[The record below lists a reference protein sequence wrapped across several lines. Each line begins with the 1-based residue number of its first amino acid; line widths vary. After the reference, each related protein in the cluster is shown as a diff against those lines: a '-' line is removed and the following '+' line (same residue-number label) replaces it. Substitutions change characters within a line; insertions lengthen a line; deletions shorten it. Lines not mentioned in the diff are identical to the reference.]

1 MEAYVT
7 YAEPAALAAFA
18 GILPPSA
25 APVLFS
31 LMAGEPVD
39 PAEVESVLAGCD
51 WRKHREVVGDLITV
65 LLPVEELVPPT
76 YQNWKP
82 VVRDGLAFIGARLS
96 PERLIPKLVEQL
108 TLPRNTGP
116 EARILAFIS
125 RIPSL
130 QKIGQTI
137 ARNREFSPELR
148 VRLAALEDGIR
159 EVDAQEI
166 RGEVERQL
174 GHALI
179 RQQVEI
185 EPDLYAEGSVSA
197 LLRFTRRNPPAGEP
211 SVGVFKVLKP
221 FIPQYFHEDL
231 EILSELAAYFDR
243 HQDRYD
249 LGRFNLRNTIEGVK
263 DLFLLET
270 DFARERQSMAA
281 AIERYRDVANVR
293 VPQPIYSLSTP
304 TITAMTEER
313 SVKVTSAFPED
324 HARCR
329 AVAHALAENL
339 AARPLFSREDLSIF
353 HADPHAGNLRI
364 SEASGDIVVLDW
376 ALTASLS
383 RDERRQLILLSLAIP
398 LRDEDGIRNAIEA
411 LSVLRTAESRTL
423 IRSQIDEFLVAL
435 RPGSIPGPVALGDLL
450 ARLLRAGVEFSSSFL
465 IYRKMLLTLGDVI
478 DELAPG
484 LSVES
489 VIVEFAMKNGF
500 GDKNQRDRNFCI
512 PLNFPDLLAIR
523 WSMQWFLPRL
533 LAQSLRSA
541 VRREARS

>member
-1 MEAYVT
+1 M
-7 YAEPAALAAFA
+7 YAQPAALAAFA
-18 GILPPSA
+18 GIFPPSA
-25 APVLFS
+25 ASVLFR

-39 PAEVESVLAGCD
+39 PAQVRSILAGCD
-51 WRKHREVVGDLITV
+51 WKKHREVVGDLITV
-65 LLPVEELVPPT
+65 LLPVEELVPRT
-76 YQNWKP
+76 YKNWRP
-82 VVRDGLAFIGARLS
+82 VVRDGLAFIGVRLS

-116 EARILAFIS
+116 EARILAFIR

-137 ARNREFSPELR
+137 ARNRDFSPDLR
-148 VRLAALEDGIR
+148 ARLADLEDGIR
-159 EVDAQEI
+159 EVSAAEI
-166 RGEVERQL
+166 RSEIERQL

-179 RQQVEI
+179 QQQVEI
-185 EPDLYAEGSVSA
+185 ESGLYAEGSVSA
-197 LLRFTRRNPPAGEP
+197 ILRFTRRNPPTGEP
-211 SVGVFKVLKP
+211 STGVFKVLKP

-231 EILSELAAYFDR
+231 EILSELAMYFDR
-243 HQDRYD
+243 NQDRYD
-249 LGRFNLRNTIEGVK
+249 LGRFNLSNTIEGVK
-263 DLFLLET
+263 DLFLSET
-270 DFARERQSMAA
+270 DFVRERQSMVLAM
-281 AIERYRDVANVR
+281 EFYRGVADIR

-313 SVKVTSAFPED
+313 SVKVTAAFPGD
-324 HARCR
+324 RARCR

-339 AARPLFSREDLSIF
+339 AARPLFSCEDLPIF

-364 SEASGDIVVLDW
+364 SELTGDIVVLDW
-376 ALTASLS
+376 ALTGSLS

-398 LRDEDGIRNAIEA
+398 LRDEDGMRNAIEA
-411 LSVLRTAESRTL
+411 LSVPRTAENRAL
-423 IRSQIDEFLVAL
+423 IRSQIDEFLIAL
-435 RPGSIPGPVALGDLL
+435 RPGSIPGAGALGDLL

-489 VIVEFAMKNGF
+489 VIVEFALKNGF
-500 GDKNQRDRNFCI
+500 GDKNQRDRDFCI
-512 PLNFPDLLAIR
+512 PLNFLDLVAIR